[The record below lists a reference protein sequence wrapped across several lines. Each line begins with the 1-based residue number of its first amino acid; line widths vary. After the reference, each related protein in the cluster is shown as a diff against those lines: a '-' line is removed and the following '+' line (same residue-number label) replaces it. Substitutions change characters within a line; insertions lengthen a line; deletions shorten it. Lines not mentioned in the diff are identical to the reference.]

1 MIKTDRILKFNAVFA
16 AYEICNVN
24 LKAAPRFM
32 KFHLNFSLRYVR
44 IEAGKTSQ
52 SQDRAYCKDNGGTLL
67 RSLTKPVS
75 PPMTL

>member
-44 IEAGKTSQ
+44 LEAKKTAQSQNRASVKMVAAHYSARSQ
-52 SQDRAYCKDNGGTLL
+52 SP
-67 RSLTKPVS
+67 SS